1 MEFAD
6 FHRGLEN
13 KLKPEKGGFPD
24 GKPKKNLPV
33 MRLSRNG
40 QKKPMAEECL
50 ESIFILKISCELLC
64 LMVYPSGIYMPCE
77 LVSVMIQWC

>member
-13 KLKPEKGGFPD
+13 KLKPEKGGF
-24 GKPKKNLPV
+24 
-33 MRLSRNG
+33 SRWKTKEKSSSG
-40 QKKPMAEECL
+40 AIAAKRTEKAYAEECL

-77 LVSVMIQWC
+77 MVSVMIQ

>member
-13 KLKPEKGGFPD
+13 KLKPEKRRF
-24 GKPKKNLPV
+24 
-33 MRLSRNG
+33 SRWETKEKSSSG
-40 QKKPMAEECL
+40 AIAVKRTEKAYGEECL

-64 LMVYPSGIYMPCE
+64 LMVYPAGIYMPCE
-77 LVSVMIQWC
+77 MVSVMIQ

>member
-13 KLKPEKGGFPD
+13 KLNPEKGGF
-24 GKPKKNLPV
+24 
-33 MRLSRNG
+33 SRWKTKEKSSSG
-40 QKKPMAEECL
+40 AIAAKRTEKPMAEECL

-64 LMVYPSGIYMPCE
+64 LMVYPPGIYMPCE
-77 LVSVMIQWC
+77 MVSVMIQ

>member
-13 KLKPEKGGFPD
+13 KLNPEKGGF
-24 GKPKKNLPV
+24 
-33 MRLSRNG
+33 SRWKTKEKSSSG
-40 QKKPMAEECL
+40 AIVAKRTEKPMAEECL

-64 LMVYPSGIYMPCE
+64 LMVYTSGIYMPCE
-77 LVSVMIQWC
+77 MVSVMIQ